1 MSARP
6 VLEAVDLAFAYGR
19 RAALTDVSVA
29 AAPGEVLAVVGPN
42 GSGKSTLLR
51 LLAGLLVPQRGEIRL
66 AGRPLAAW
74 PRRERARRLALVP
87 QEPRLEFPFTVLE
100 TALMGRA
107 PHLRALGFPGR
118 ADLAAAREALAAL
131 DVLELAP
138 RPIDTLS
145 GGERQRV
152 FLARALAQAPAV
164 LLLDEPT
171 AHLDLRHQRALSEL
185 LRSRAATD
193 GLAVVVVLHDLTLA
207 AALGDRVLVLA
218 RGRAAACGP
227 PMAVY
232 RPELL
237 AGVFEAPL
245 AVIRDPATGLPLV
258 WPQWRA
264 PVAEHDLR

>member
-1 MSARP
+1 MSAEP
-6 VLEAVDLAFAYGR
+6 VLEARDLAFAYGAR
-19 RAALTDVSVA
+19 DVLAEVRLA
-29 AAPGEVLAVVGPN
+29 VAPGEVLAVVGPN

-51 LLAGLLVPQRGEIRL
+51 LLAGVLAPRRGEVRL

-87 QEPRLEFPFTVLE
+87 QEPRLDFPFTVLE

-107 PHLRALGFPGR
+107 PHLRALGFPGP

-131 DVLELAP
+131 DVLDLAP
-138 RPIDTLS
+138 RRIDTLS

-171 AHLDLRHQRALSEL
+171 AHLDLRHQRTLAEL
-185 LRSRAATD
+185 LRARAGTA
-193 GLAVVVVLHDLTLA
+193 GLAAVIVLHDLTLA
-207 AALGDRVLVLA
+207 AAVCDRVLVLA
-218 RGRAAACGP
+218 RGRPAACGSP
-227 PMAVY
+227 ATVY

-245 AVIRDPATGLPLV
+245 AVMRDPATGLPLV

-264 PVAEHDLR
+264 PASGPDLR